1 MEATEEVSKQLD
13 RLTDMLRLQ
22 NRHIGRL
29 QMLKQIL
36 MLTEP
41 VRHVLPPAY
50 LAAVMRL
57 DATEDPDGE
66 A

>member
-1 MEATEEVSKQLD
+1 MEAVNLIGEALEKLTFTLKQ
-13 RLTDMLRLQ
+13 Q

-36 MLTEP
+36 LLTEP
-41 VRHVLPPAY
+41 VRHLLPPAY

-57 DATEDPDGE
+57 DAAEDPDG
-66 A
+66 